1 MNLVRFVVDQTRDDG
16 ETQRVE
22 GRGLAG
28 ERFTGDFAL
37 RRLQQ
42 AGLTSTPLPG
52 AVGIA
57 AFLEGDR
64 RRGYLI
70 GVESGDKRAKN
81 VPAGYQTIYGANG
94 EVVSIVENN
103 IRLVAAKISI
113 FGILEITGA
122 SVTHNG
128 KNIGDTHI
136 HPESIG
142 VLTGPPQ

>member
-1 MNLVRFVVDQTRDDG
+1 MQLLRFTVDATRDDG

-42 AGLTSTPLPG
+42 AGLPATPLPG
-52 AVGIA
+52 AVGIG

-64 RRGYLI
+64 RRGYQI
-70 GVESGDKRAKN
+70 GVESGDKRARN
-81 VPAGYQTIYGANG
+81 VAPGYQTIYGANG
-94 EVVSIVENN
+94 EAVSIVENN

-113 FGILEITGA
+113 VGDLEITGG
-122 SVTHNG
+122 SVKHKG
-128 KNIGDTHI
+128 VNIGDTHI

-142 VLTGPPQ
+142 TVTGPPQ